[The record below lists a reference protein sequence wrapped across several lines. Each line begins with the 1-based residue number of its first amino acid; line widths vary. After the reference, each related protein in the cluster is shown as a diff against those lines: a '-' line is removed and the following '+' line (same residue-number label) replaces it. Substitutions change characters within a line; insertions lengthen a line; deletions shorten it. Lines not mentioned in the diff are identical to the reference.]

1 MRMTVTHATVAL
13 LVGALA
19 CGRPAHAGPAD
30 SPLPTFSDGKAAV
43 AVYTAVGVIKNN
55 NLETAFVCTNVDSAP
70 RDIGVELF
78 DETGA
83 LRNSVHAGNGAFLD
97 VAPGQTKTVDT
108 SASALLH
115 EDAIITLDLTVGN
128 LVNNLRNGS
137 GRVVA
142 TSKNVSC
149 MAMLVDKF
157 HAICDPAAP
166 CNNPPPTVANL
177 PLTRVP

>member
-1 MRMTVTHATVAL
+1 MRMNVTRASVVL
-13 LVGALA
+13 FVGALGFG
-19 CGRPAHAGPAD
+19 CPAHAGPAD

-83 LRNSVHAGNGAFLD
+83 LRNSVHAGNGAFID

-115 EDAIITLDLTVGN
+115 EDQIITLDLTVGN
-128 LVNNLRNGS
+128 MLNNLRNGS

-149 MAMLVDKF
+149 MAILVDKF
-157 HAICDPAAP
+157 HSICDPAAP